1 MTKSRFNEKFRV
13 LAVRNPSTHHR
24 WVLAGEY
31 AERADS
37 MKMNEHDRQKVIKH
51 HVDEAEL
58 DKIWLLH
65 RRTQPY
71 HFEMI
76 VAPKRKKLP

>member
-1 MTKSRFNEKFRV
+1 
-13 LAVRNPSTHHR
+13 
-24 WVLAGEY
+24 
-31 AERADS
+31 